1 MNSSSSGSS
10 YQTAADTCSSSSSSY
25 QTATSTAEGDFP
37 PVRSHQCEQ
46 RDLFDF
52 AYRPNLDGNLLA
64 EHARQNFNKD
74 KVFCDFGAYFF

>member
-1 MNSSSSGSS
+1 MDSPSSGSS

-46 RDLFDF
+46 RDRFDF
-52 AYRPNLDGNLLA
+52 TYRPHLDGNLLA
-64 EHARQNFNKD
+64 KHARQNFKD
-74 KVFCDFGAYFF
+74 AEVFWIFFFNF